1 MQRMSQGWGPPGRLE
16 SLLGTLNLY
25 KRVAWKNRRQ
35 QCSSLR
41 RGHRFVFQANRSFF
55 HEGQTQKHE
64 VVTQPDKQQPEPESL
79 EEMETTHPT
88 PQGELPD
95 ALEQAL
101 AHQSQRV
108 GGGHVE
114 EEVGSEEPSKEASP
128 QPEENGHYD
137 EDRQEGGVKT
147 NGHAKAAAPGAKGK
161 KQKKK
166 KKKKDRPQQW
176 AKQAALEAERK
187 AREALEASEAANQ
200 VWTLT
205 QFFPFPFLPATK
217 QHGQAEH

>member
-1 MQRMSQGWGPPGRLE
+1 MRGIDL
-16 SLLGTLNLY
+16 
-25 KRVAWKNRRQ
+25 
-35 QCSSLR
+35 SSKQINQFFT
-41 RGHRFVFQANRSFF
+41 RGKQK
-55 HEGQTQKHE
+55 KHE
-64 VVTQPDKQQPEPESL
+64 VVTQPDKQQPEPESM
-79 EEMETTHPT
+79 EEMVVETTHPT
-88 PQGELPD
+88 PQAQLPD

-114 EEVGSEEPSKEASP
+114 EEVASEEPSKEASP

-137 EDRQEGGVKT
+137 EDSQEGGVKT

-200 VWTLT
+200 VWPLT
-205 QFFPFPFLPATK
+205 QYFLFPISPATK
-217 QHGQAEH
+217 PQGQAEL

>member
-1 MQRMSQGWGPPGRLE
+1 M
-16 SLLGTLNLY
+16 
-25 KRVAWKNRRQ
+25 
-35 QCSSLR
+35 
-41 RGHRFVFQANRSFF
+41 
-55 HEGQTQKHE
+55 
-64 VVTQPDKQQPEPESL
+64 VV
-79 EEMETTHPT
+79 ETAQPT
-88 PQGELPD
+88 PQAQLPD

-108 GGGHVE
+108 GSHVE
-114 EEVGSEEPSKEASP
+114 EVASEEPSKEASP

-137 EDRQEGGVKT
+137 EDSQEGGVKT

-200 VWTLT
+200 V
-205 QFFPFPFLPATK
+205 
-217 QHGQAEH
+217 

>member
-1 MQRMSQGWGPPGRLE
+1 M
-16 SLLGTLNLY
+16 
-25 KRVAWKNRRQ
+25 
-35 QCSSLR
+35 
-41 RGHRFVFQANRSFF
+41 
-55 HEGQTQKHE
+55 
-64 VVTQPDKQQPEPESL
+64 TQPDNQQPEPESL
-79 EEMETTHPT
+79 EEMVVETNQPT
-88 PQGELPD
+88 PQAQLPD

-108 GGGHVE
+108 GGHVE
-114 EEVGSEEPSKEASP
+114 EVESEEPSKEASP
-128 QPEENGHYD
+128 QPEENGHDD
-137 EDRQEGGVKT
+137 EDSQEGGVKT
-147 NGHAKAAAPGAKGK
+147 NGHPAPKAAAPGVKGK

-205 QFFPFPFLPATK
+205 QFFTSREAAGHQLV
-217 QHGQAEH
+217 